1 MQRFKKPLCQDQ
13 DQPEAFVNWLHTL
26 ALFMSAP
33 IPARSLPKL
42 AKYLAFVSKFM
53 HNPKLS
59 FYNAIHIP
67 LVGIP

>member
-13 DQPEAFVNWLHTL
+13 DQPEAFVNWLYIL
-26 ALFMSAP
+26 ALIMSTP

-42 AKYLAFVSKFM
+42 AIYIAFVSKSM

-59 FYNAIHIP
+59 FYNAIH
-67 LVGIP
+67 